1 MPIRRAT
8 SASST
13 SGPPI
18 MLDMY
23 EQPYH
28 MDYGAAPARYVDI
41 YMEAIRWDNA
51 VKLYEQYGREAKKR
65 RRL

>member
-1 MPIRRAT
+1 MWPADLIRT
-8 SASST
+8 SRVLGNLAFLSLSVVNC
-13 SGPPI
+13 
-18 MLDMY
+18 L
-23 EQPYH
+23 E
-28 MDYGAAPARYVDI
+28 AVYVDI